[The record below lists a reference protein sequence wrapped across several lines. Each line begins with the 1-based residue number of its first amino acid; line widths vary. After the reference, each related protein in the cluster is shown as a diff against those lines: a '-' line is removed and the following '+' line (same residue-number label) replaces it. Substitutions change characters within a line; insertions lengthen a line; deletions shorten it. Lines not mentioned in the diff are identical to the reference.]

1 MANPSL
7 QIGNGKFAIK
17 ENDLLGYS
25 SSGTR
30 FFPIPITMTR
40 ATLGSRVNP
49 SGLIEDVEL
58 LGSEEVENGDG
69 SSTTGWDL
77 AYANTTLSINN
88 NNLRATANGS
98 GAYGL
103 SQDLSLDTNKQYIIK
118 ATINVDN
125 ASGGAANL
133 RIATNSNLSSNVT
146 TLSSTTGT
154 TTTILSPSATTMY
167 IGIVDTAND
176 SSNYVEI
183 DNISVKEYT
192 IDGLARVD
200 YTDGTASLLVEPQR
214 TNLITYSESISNLS
228 STTNGTGT
236 LTITDNYTDSPQG
249 LQNAS
254 RVQMSIVD
262 TNDTN
267 NYRLINAGS
276 VMITGVTRE
285 ISFYAKS
292 LTGSNQDVL
301 VYWSYDQQIVTLTND
316 WQRFKISATSGN
328 SSKVFIGTRGGSG
341 SYFSGGDA
349 NLDFALW
356 GLQVED
362 DGSGGGSS
370 YATSYIKTQGSS
382 VTRNKDQYEKTGIS
396 DKINSEEGV
405 LFLEMSALA
414 DDGTSRCISIFQNG
428 SNFIKFIYS
437 ATSNRVDYVAFSGGN
452 VSCNITNVIS
462 NTTINTKFA
471 LKWKVNDFALWINGT
486 EVGTDSSGDTPLG
499 MDKMNFTDEGG
510 SGNKF
515 FGKIKQLQ
523 VFKTALSDSEL
534 ATLTTL

>member
-17 ENDLLGYS
+17 ENELLGYS

-40 ATLGSRVNP
+40 ATLGSRVNS
-49 SGLIEDVEL
+49 SGLIEDVAL
-58 LGSEEVENGDG
+58 LGDELVTNGDFATDTDWDKLNG
-69 SSTTGWDL
+69 STISGGVGNVVANGAISSTATNWGL
-77 AYANTTLSINN
+77 YQSNVFSPSKSYRIKF
-88 NNLRATANGS
+88 RARQTNGS
-98 GAYGL
+98 GNFNVGYSWGYILDEVITSSFVDYTIYFTTSSNGWENALTFGGL
-103 SQDLSLDTNKQYIIK
+103 TIGDTFE
-118 ATINVDN
+118 VDN
-125 ASGGAANL
+125 
-133 RIATNSNLSSNVT
+133 V
-146 TLSSTTGT
+146 
-154 TTTILSPSATTMY
+154 
-167 IGIVDTAND
+167 
-176 SSNYVEI
+176 
-183 DNISVKEYT
+183 SVKEAT

-200 YTDGTASLLVEPQR
+200 YTDGTASLLAEPQR
-214 TNLITYSESISNLS
+214 TNLITYSEDFSQSFWTKQEILITSNATSSPSGDVNASKIIPTSVSSTHQLSKTSLISSQICTMSLYAKEEGLSTFHFLDGDNGFHGSIFNLS
-228 STTNGTGT
+228 DGTFTNQGTG
-236 LTITDNYTDSPQG
+236 LG
-249 LQNAS
+249 
-254 RVQMSIVD
+254 SIENMGNGWYRCIV
-262 TNDTN
+262 TVETTG
-267 NYRLINAGS
+267 YRLYIPNSSSTYTGNDVDGIYIFGAQLEAGS
-276 VMITGVTRE
+276 
-285 ISFYAKS
+285 YP
-292 LTGSNQDVL
+292 
-301 VYWSYDQQIVTLTND
+301 
-316 WQRFKISATSGN
+316 
-328 SSKVFIGTRGGSG
+328 
-341 SYFSGGDA
+341 
-349 NLDFALW
+349 
-356 GLQVED
+356 
-362 DGSGGGSS
+362 
-370 YATSYIKTQGSS
+370 TSYIKTQGSS
-382 VTRNKDQYEKTGIS
+382 VTRNQDEYTKTGIS

>member
-40 ATLGSRVNP
+40 STLGTRVNP
-49 SGLIEDVEL
+49 SGLIENVAL
-58 LGSEEVENGDG
+58 LGDELVSCG
-69 SSTTGWDL
+69 SFDCADPDAVWSRGTGW
-77 AYANTTLSINN
+77 TISGGK
-88 NNLRATANGS
+88 ATHT
-98 GAYGL
+98 GATGNL
-103 SQDLSLDTNKQYIIK
+103 SQDVGIGGKAIFLTFDILSIADGVCNVYDVSN
-118 ATINVDN
+118 ATTY
-125 ASGGAANL
+125 ASF
-133 RIATNSNLSSNVT
+133 
-146 TLSSTTGT
+146 STTGT
-154 TTTILSPSATTMY
+154 KTLYFQSVSNS
-167 IGIVDTAND
+167 IGFR
-176 SSNYVEI
+176 SNSTNVSI
-183 DNISVKEYT
+183 DNVSVKEAT

-200 YTDGTASLLVEPQR
+200 YTDGTASLLAEPQR
-214 TNLITYSESISNLS
+214 TNLITYSEDFSQSFWTKQEILITSNATSSPSGDVNASKIIPTSVSSTHQLSKTSLISSQICTMSLYAKEEGLSTFHFLDGDNGFHGSIFNLS
-228 STTNGTGT
+228 DGTFTNQGTG
-236 LTITDNYTDSPQG
+236 LG
-249 LQNAS
+249 
-254 RVQMSIVD
+254 SIENMGNGWYRCIV
-262 TNDTN
+262 TVETTG
-267 NYRLINAGS
+267 YRLYIPNSSSTYTGNDVDGIYIFGAQLEAGS
-276 VMITGVTRE
+276 
-285 ISFYAKS
+285 YP
-292 LTGSNQDVL
+292 
-301 VYWSYDQQIVTLTND
+301 
-316 WQRFKISATSGN
+316 
-328 SSKVFIGTRGGSG
+328 
-341 SYFSGGDA
+341 
-349 NLDFALW
+349 
-356 GLQVED
+356 
-362 DGSGGGSS
+362 
-370 YATSYIKTQGSS
+370 TSYIKTQGSS
-382 VTRNKDQYEKTGIS
+382 VTRNQDEYTKTGIS